1 MYSGVCNLCVAD
13 QQEFVDAGVTELDS
27 DSGTVGSRNVH
38 VKLGAEQILYRNPPT
53 SRSRHW
59 LGSQYI

>member
-38 VKLGAEQILYRNPPT
+38 VKLGAEQILYRNPSPPPHGHVT
-53 SRSRHW
+53 
-59 LGSQYI
+59 G